1 MKGSDAAHAA
11 ADDEQ
16 HDEKHV
22 ESGRAGA
29 GHVSDVMRQE
39 VTTTRI
45 ANGKRNNTKAKVIRS
60 PSDTPVVCFAE
71 LPFFDATGKE
81 TCVAIELNEKS
92 NDDAQ
97 TIHLL
102 RVEKG
107 RGRAKISKFPR
118 SGNFPAGK
126 KKRKRGRKEKKR
138 RKGSEK

>member
-1 MKGSDAAHAA
+1 MDRRLEGSDAAHAAA

-45 ANGKRNNTKAKVIRS
+45 ASGKRNNTKAKVIRS

-71 LPFFDATGKE
+71 LPFFDTTGKE
-81 TCVAIELNEKS
+81 TAAV
-92 NDDAQ
+92 
-97 TIHLL
+97 
-102 RVEKG
+102 G
-107 RGRAKISKFPR
+107 RS
-118 SGNFPAGK
+118 
-126 KKRKRGRKEKKR
+126 
-138 RKGSEK
+138 